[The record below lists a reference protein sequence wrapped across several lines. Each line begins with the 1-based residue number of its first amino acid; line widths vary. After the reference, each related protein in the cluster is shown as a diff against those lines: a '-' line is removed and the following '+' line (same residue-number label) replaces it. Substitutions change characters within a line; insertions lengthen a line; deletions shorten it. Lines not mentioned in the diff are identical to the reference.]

1 MSEFR
6 VTVMA
11 SHPIIEAMFAG
22 FAGPNHRSVLVT
34 TLSLDADVVADAS
47 DVLAASTVAVLD
59 ASIDPAHA
67 LAVCQTIRSDHPD
80 LPIAAVFCCPHAATA
95 ADLRALLAAGVGGVL
110 DLQLSAEEIVRI
122 LQGVGRGEGAM
133 HLQLSAGSSVRALLD
148 TEPAAEE
155 LSDNDLGLLRL
166 VALGL
171 TDHEIGR
178 QLFLSRHTVKHRIDR
193 LRRRLHA
200 KNRVE
205 LAAWAGRHD
214 ALRRNG

>member
-6 VTVMA
+6 LTVMS
-11 SHPIIEAMFAG
+11 SHPIIQAIFAG

-47 DVLAASTVAVLD
+47 DLLDASTVAVLD
-59 ASIDPAHA
+59 VSIDPAQA
-67 LAVCQTIRSDHPD
+67 LAVCRTIRNDHPD
-80 LPIAAVFCCPHAATA
+80 LPIAAMFCCPHAAAA
-95 ADLRALLAAGVGGVL
+95 ADLRALLAAGVGGLL

-122 LQGVGRGEGAM
+122 LQGVARGEGAV

-148 TEPAAEE
+148 TEAAAEE
-155 LSDNDLGLLRL
+155 LSDNDLAVLRL

-171 TDHEIGR
+171 SDHEIGR
-178 QLFLSRHTVKHRIDR
+178 QLFLSHHTVKHRIDR

-205 LAAWAGRHD
+205 LAAWTGRRD
-214 ALRRNG
+214 ALRR